1 MGDLLSLTRAA
12 RLVGETRVALQKK
25 IKSGE
30 MTAFDGMV
38 TVESLLSCYP
48 NAQLEDDAEFRRI
61 SQIKE
66 QAFGKRV
73 FERALPD
80 AEVLAAR
87 ITELSK
93 TLANTQAQV
102 KQFERLLGRLWD
114 KFKEI
119 EDETK
124 DSVQVIRDSGTPSPL
139 VGEGGGE
146 GDSQRSTIS
155 LALPHQG
162 GRNELRE
169 GSQLN
174 FTDKQYGVNK
184 GEMAKML
191 ENLKLW
197 IKHEVASAT
206 EPGFSN
212 PLAIKDGLLRVMA
225 AQITVLPSKQDFL
238 LEGQDTLLEAAMRAG
253 IPLNYGC
260 SGGNC
265 GLCKAKVVS
274 GQVKKTRTHDFVIS
288 EADKNQGCILLCS
301 NTAVSDVVL
310 EAAVAGGVQDIPF
323 QQISAKVKATGDL
336 TEDVMLLHLQTP
348 RTQRLRFLA
357 GQNVTLRVGQSFTAE
372 LPIASCPCDDRNLLF
387 HLRRLPGNLFSDYV
401 FDRLK
406 NNDVVEVE
414 GPQGEFILHE
424 KSPRPLYFFAFDG
437 GFAPIKSVVE
447 HAMSL
452 EAESIHLYWIGS
464 NQEHI
469 YLPNIGR
476 AWGDALDNFHYEQQ
490 IAGFD
495 LRNVSGKHEEK
506 LVSQLSAI
514 VARHQDLMQGDI
526 YLAGPESAAA
536 VAEQFF
542 LGRGLPKTRVSVG
555 VVK

>member
-1 MGDLLSLTRAA
+1 MNELLSLTRAA

-38 TVESLLSCYP
+38 TIESLLSCYP
-48 NAQLEDDAEFRRI
+48 DAQLEDDVEFRRI

-66 QAFGKRV
+66 RAFGKRV

-93 TLANTQAQV
+93 TLANSQAQV
-102 KQFERLLGRLWD
+102 KQFEQLLGRLWD
-114 KFKEI
+114 KLKEI
-119 EDETK
+119 EDQTRAET
-124 DSVQVIRDSGTPSPL
+124 TA
-139 VGEGGGE
+139 
-146 GDSQRSTIS
+146 T
-155 LALPHQG
+155 
-162 GRNELRE
+162 
-169 GSQLN
+169 
-174 FTDKQYGVNK
+174 
-184 GEMAKML
+184 L

-197 IKHEVASAT
+197 IKHEAASAA

-212 PLAIKDGLLRVMA
+212 PLAIKDGLLRVMT
-225 AQITVLPSKQDFL
+225 AQITVLPSRQDFL

-323 QQISAKVKATGDL
+323 QQISARVKATAGL

-357 GQNVTLRVGQSFTAE
+357 GQNVTLRVGQSFAAE

-401 FDRLK
+401 FERLK
-406 NNDVVEVE
+406 NNEVVEIE

-424 KSPRPLYFFAFDG
+424 KSSRPLYFFAFDG

-452 EAESIHLYWIGS
+452 EAESIHLHWIGS
-464 NQEHI
+464 NREHI

-495 LRNVSGKHEEK
+495 LRNVSGKHEER
-506 LVSQLSAI
+506 LVDQLNTI
-514 VARHQDLMQGDI
+514 VASHQDLIQGDI
-526 YLAGPESAAA
+526 YLAGPESAVAI
-536 VAEQFF
+536 AEQFF
-542 LGRGLPKTRVSVG
+542 LGLGLPKTRVSVG